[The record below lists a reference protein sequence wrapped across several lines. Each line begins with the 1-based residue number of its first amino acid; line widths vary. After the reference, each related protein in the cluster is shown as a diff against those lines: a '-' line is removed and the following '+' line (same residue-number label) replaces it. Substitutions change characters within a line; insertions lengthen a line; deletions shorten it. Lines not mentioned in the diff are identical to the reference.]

1 MATMPRPTP
10 GNPPGSYC
18 PVSGTSQVAIRNVCA
33 DFGAELREFNSETGH
48 VHLLVRYPPRV
59 ALSRLVGSLKSVSAR
74 RLRQEFPG
82 HIRKYLRVSIS
93 GPRRTSPRPAAAH
106 RSRSSST
113 ESPPVGTSEAKSRQ
127 PLPDVPGFFVE
138 QVAGAGRPVRA
149 DAEAVA
155 RETGEDVQMEVEDLL
170 EGGLAVGEEH
180 IHALT
185 AQPRPPQRPADAVAG
200 PPDVHAGFLVQVLQA
215 RGVQP
220 GHDKDMPGCH
230 RPQVHE
236 GHHAIIGEGHARL
249 RLTGNDGTKNAS
261 TLILAAH
268 REMIP

>member
-1 MATMPRPTP
+1 MRNDTAAPAGELSLRDAVPLVGVTSPSLVVAMATMPRPTP

-82 HIRKYLRVSIS
+82 HIRKYLR
-93 GPRRTSPRPAAAH
+93 GEHFWSPSYFAASCGGAPLAIIKH
-106 RSRSSST
+106 GIT
-113 ESPPVGTSEAKSRQ
+113 PVGTSEAKSRQ

-185 AQPRPPQRPADAVAG
+185 
-200 PPDVHAGFLVQVLQA
+200 
-215 RGVQP
+215 
-220 GHDKDMPGCH
+220 
-230 RPQVHE
+230 
-236 GHHAIIGEGHARL
+236 GHARL

-268 REMIP
+268 REMIPRTADEANAVED

>member
-1 MATMPRPTP
+1 M
-10 GNPPGSYC
+10 
-18 PVSGTSQVAIRNVCA
+18 
-33 DFGAELREFNSETGH
+33 
-48 VHLLVRYPPRV
+48 
-59 ALSRLVGSLKSVSAR
+59 
-74 RLRQEFPG
+74 
-82 HIRKYLRVSIS
+82 
-93 GPRRTSPRPAAAH
+93 
-106 RSRSSST
+106 
-113 ESPPVGTSEAKSRQ
+113 
-127 PLPDVPGFFVE
+127 PDVLGFFVE
-138 QVAGAGRPVRA
+138 QVAGTGRPVRV
-149 DAEAVA
+149 DAEAVT

-185 AQPRPPQRPADAVAG
+185 AQPGPPQRPADAVAD

-220 GHDKDMPGCH
+220 GHNKDMPGRH

-261 TLILAAH
+261 TLILALILAAH
-268 REMIP
+268 GEMVP